1 MPIMKKSTSV
11 PTDDVKKLNQ
21 KISLLQGE
29 QKQLKALL
37 NITKILSNELNLTRL
52 LEKIADQV
60 TDLLDA
66 DRCTLFLYDDDNNEL
81 WSRVATGLK
90 NEIRIPANKG
100 IAGSVFQSGEIINIP
115 DAYKDSRFNPEVD
128 KKTGYKTTN
137 MLTLP
142 MHNNRD
148 EVIGVFQVLNRKS
161 GPFTKK
167 SETVLTAIAQIA
179 ASAIENA
186 QLVEIQKKSF
196 VSFVEALASTLD
208 TRDYITAGHTRRVTL
223 YTLEIGRL
231 MKLDNTT
238 MEIMR
243 YAALLHDIGKI
254 GVPEIVLF
262 KDRKLSEDEFEIIK
276 GHAQITRNIL
286 EKIHF
291 QKQFKDLP
299 LIASSHH
306 ERLDGSGY
314 PQNLKGDEIPLE
326 SRIMGVADVFDALT
340 SRRQFQ
346 DRMDLEKVMHIIDT
360 ETGTSFEPFVV
371 YHFKFIPLDR
381 LIRILEYGHHEEIDG
396 TDLEKVR
403 DYTLKDMVEIRK
415 KSSKTDSELEIE
427 NIFMRY
433 YLRQYRTN

>member
-1 MPIMKKSTSV
+1 MKKSTNTN
-11 PTDDVKKLNQ
+11 TDDVKKLNQ
-21 KISLLQGE
+21 KISLLQDE

-37 NITKILSNELNLTRL
+37 NITKILSNELNTTNL
-52 LEKIADQV
+52 LQKIVAQV
-60 TDLLDA
+60 KKLLNA
-66 DRCTLFLYDDDNNEL
+66 DRCTLFLYDEDSDEL
-81 WSRVATGLK
+81 WSRIATGLDG
-90 NEIRIPANKG
+90 EIRFPANLG
-100 IAGSVFQSGEIINIP
+100 IAGHVFQTGEIINIP
-115 DAYKDSRFNPEVD
+115 DAYKDSRFNPEID
-128 KKTGYKTTN
+128 KKTGYKTTSI
-137 MLTLP
+137 LTLP

-148 EVIGVFQVLNRKS
+148 EIIGVFQVLNKAD

-167 SETVLTAIAQIA
+167 SEGVLSAVAQIA
-179 ASAIENA
+179 SSAIQNA
-186 QLVEIQKKSF
+186 QLLELQKKSF

-231 MKLDNTT
+231 MKLDNAT
-238 MEIMR
+238 MEVMR

-262 KDRKLSEDEFEIIK
+262 KDRKLTEDEYDIIK
-276 GHAQITRNIL
+276 GHAQITKNIL

-291 QKQFKDLP
+291 HKQFKNLP

-326 SRIMGVADVFDALT
+326 SRIMAVGDVFDALT
-340 SRRQFQ
+340 SRRQYQ
-346 DRMDLEKVMHIIDT
+346 DRMDLEKVMNIIDN

-381 LIRILEYGHHEEIDG
+381 LIRILEFGHTDEIDD
-396 TDLEKVR
+396 TDLDQLC
-403 DYTLKDMVEIRK
+403 DYSLKDMVEIRK
-415 KSSKTDSELEIE
+415 KSNKSDIELEIE
-427 NIFMRY
+427 SIFMRY
-433 YLRQYRTN
+433 YLRQYRNE